1 MVRVLC
7 YVVRGLGGAK
17 EKTERAPRYG
27 SEASKESLIF

>member
-17 EKTERAPRYG
+17 EKTEQGCQGMDLKLPNK
-27 SEASKESLIF
+27 SH